1 MTFIACLTTRVP
13 NLTTKTSESHYFVL
27 LRFER
32 SVNIGRDCVGV
43 AIVNV
48 SMVQVEAWPPRV
60 ARHGQE

>member
-1 MTFIACLTTRVP
+1 M
-13 NLTTKTSESHYFVL
+13 
-27 LRFER
+27 
-32 SVNIGRDCVGV
+32 NIGRDCVGV